1 MINNLLKNNFHI
13 LICFLSILSI
23 YLGFFLGE
31 NITFGPKLD
40 FEHALVGSNEFQKI
54 SNTLY

>member
-23 YLGFFLGE
+23 YLGFFLDE
-31 NITFGPKLD
+31 NITIGPKLD
-40 FEHALVGSNEFQKI
+40 FEH
-54 SNTLY
+54 TLAGAIQFEKDFSTSF